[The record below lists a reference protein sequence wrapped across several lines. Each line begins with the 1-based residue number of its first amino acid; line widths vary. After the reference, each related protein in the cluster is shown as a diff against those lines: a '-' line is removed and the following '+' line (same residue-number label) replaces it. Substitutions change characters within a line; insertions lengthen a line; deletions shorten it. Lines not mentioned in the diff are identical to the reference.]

1 MKKSNEIE
9 IVIRVSDVKTSKKWL
24 FEDTLKGIMEGKLK
38 STADVVTFQ
47 INRWAHLNPH
57 DKCAVAYTVFSEVHG
72 DFECLYGKWM
82 NAKIDDKVKMLT
94 SAMGTL
100 YKEVG

>member
-38 STADVVTFQ
+38 STANVVAFQ

-57 DKCAVAYTVFSEVHG
+57 DKCAVAYTVFSEVYKNS
-72 DFECLYGKWM
+72 EYIYGKWM
-82 NAKIDDKVKMLT
+82 NAKIDAKVRMLT
-94 SAMGTL
+94 SAMGAL